1 MNYKILIVDDDQK
14 TVELIHLSLKNEHF
28 ETLEAYD
35 GVEALALTRS
45 EAPDLIILDWMLPHV
60 SGLDLCRL
68 IRAESTVPVILLT
81 AKATEEDKLLGLSLG
96 VDDYLTKPFSLRE
109 LVARVHMV
117 LRRTYQEAK
126 GPAMLQVGDLLIDTA
141 AHEVWLCGKMVHL
154 TPKEFKLLESFV
166 TSPGRTFSRKELVE
180 RVCGL
185 DYDGFDRTI
194 DFHLGNLRKKIETDP
209 EHPSFLQTVHGIGYK
224 LRRAD
229 DVP

>member
-45 EAPDLIILDWMLPHV
+45 EAPDLIILDWMLPHM
-60 SGLDLCRL
+60 SGLDLCHL
-68 IRAESTVPVILLT
+68 IRAESTIPVILLT

-109 LVARVHMV
+109 LVARLHIV
-117 LRRTYQEAK
+117 LRRTYQQATH
-126 GPAMLQVGDLLIDTA
+126 PAMLRVGDLLIDTA

-154 TPKEFKLLESFV
+154 TPKEFKLLETFV

-224 LRRAD
+224 FRRAD

>member
-1 MNYKILIVDDDQK
+1 
-14 TVELIHLSLKNEHF
+14 
-28 ETLEAYD
+28 
-35 GVEALALTRS
+35 
-45 EAPDLIILDWMLPHV
+45 ML
-60 SGLDLCRL
+60 R
-68 IRAESTVPVILLT
+68 
-81 AKATEEDKLLGLSLG
+81 
-96 VDDYLTKPFSLRE
+96 
-109 LVARVHMV
+109 
-117 LRRTYQEAK
+117 
-126 GPAMLQVGDLLIDTA
+126 VGDLLIDTA

-154 TPKEFKLLESFV
+154 TPKEFKLLETFV

-224 LRRAD
+224 FRRAD